1 MQPVDIAILKSLLA
15 VPGLPG
21 REAPVAQCIQDA
33 LPPSGWEVESG
44 PAGTLTAHKPGS
56 GQRVM
61 LVAHMDEVGLIVRRI
76 TPQGFLKVERMGGL
90 SVYVLPGSP
99 LDLWT
104 GEGRLDA
111 HVGAMA
117 AHLTQGDRQPD
128 LADVFVDMGVESAEE
143 ARAMGVRVGDG
154 LTWHADPC
162 LLNEKRIRGK
172 ALDDRLGCYALIR
185 LAWLLAS
192 RPVDQDVT
200 LAFVPQEEGALL
212 EAAPVIRQVDPE
224 VVIGVDGTLTFD
236 TPDIDE
242 PQSEIALGGGPC
254 LKMMDAIR
262 GKSAYFPNW
271 ELTTRIRD
279 YLERSGTPFQSE
291 VVVGLTTALNLVPF
305 MNAGVR
311 TVGLSL
317 PIRYHHAPVETA
329 DLGDLAALI
338 EVLLAL
344 LTHDVLV

>member
-1 MQPVDIAILKSLLA
+1 MF
-15 VPGLPG
+15 
-21 REAPVAQCIQDA
+21 
-33 LPPSGWEVESG
+33 
-44 PAGTLTAHKPGS
+44 
-56 GQRVM
+56 
-61 LVAHMDEVGLIVRRI
+61 VAHMDEVGLIVRRI
-76 TPQGFLKVERMGGL
+76 TPKGFLKVERLGGM
-90 SVYVLPGSP
+90 SVHVLPGSP

-104 GEGRLDA
+104 VDGRLDA

-117 AHLTQGDRQPD
+117 AHLVDGDGQPD
-128 LADVFVDMGVESAEE
+128 LAGLFVDVGADSAEE
-143 ARAMGVRVGDG
+143 ARAMGIQVGDG
-154 LTWHADPC
+154 LTWHAEPC
-162 LLNEKRIRGK
+162 VLNEKRLRGK

-185 LAWLLAS
+185 LAWLLAAH
-192 RPVDQDVT
+192 PVEQEVT

-212 EAAPVIRQVDPE
+212 EAATVIRQVDPE

-271 ELTTRIRD
+271 ELTNRIREA
-279 YLERSGTPFQSE
+279 LVRAGTPFQPE
-291 VVVGLTTALNLVPF
+291 VVVGLTTALNLMPF

-311 TVGLSL
+311 TAGLSL

-329 DLGDLAALI
+329 DLSDLAALI

-344 LTHDVLV
+344 LTQDVLV

>member
-1 MQPVDIAILKSLLA
+1 MQQMDLALLKSLLA
-15 VPGLPG
+15 APGLPG
-21 REAPVAQCIQDA
+21 REAPVAQCIRDA
-33 LPPSGWEVESG
+33 LPPSGWEVESD
-44 PAGTLTAHKPGS
+44 PAGTLTARKPGR
-56 GQRVM
+56 GGRVM
-61 LVAHMDEVGLIVRRI
+61 LIAHMDEVGLIVRRI
-76 TPQGFLKVERMGGL
+76 TPQGFLKVERLGGL
-90 SVYVLPGSP
+90 SVHVLPGSP

-104 GEGRLDA
+104 AAGRLDA

-117 AHLTQGDRQPD
+117 AHLTQDDRQPD
-128 LADVFVDMGVESAEE
+128 LSDVFVDVGAASAAEVRALGVQ
-143 ARAMGVRVGDG
+143 VGDG

-162 LLNEKRIRGK
+162 VLNEKRIRGK

-185 LAWLLAS
+185 LAWLLE
-192 RPVDQDVT
+192 RTPVDQDVT

-212 EAAPVIRQVDPE
+212 EAAAVIRQVDPE

-262 GKSAYFPNW
+262 GKSAYFPDW
-271 ELTTRIRD
+271 ALTSRIRD
-279 YLERSGTPFQSE
+279 HLVHSGTPFQAE
-291 VVVGLTTALNLVPF
+291 VVVGLTTALNLMPF

-311 TVGLSL
+311 TAGLSL

-329 DLGDLAALI
+329 DLGDLASLI

-344 LTHDVLV
+344 LTQDVLF